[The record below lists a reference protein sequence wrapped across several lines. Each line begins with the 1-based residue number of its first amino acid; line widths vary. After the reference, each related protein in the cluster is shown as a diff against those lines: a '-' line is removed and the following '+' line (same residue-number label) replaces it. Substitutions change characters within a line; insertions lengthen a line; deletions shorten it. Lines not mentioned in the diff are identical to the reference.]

1 MYCKKLSER
10 IVYSKQWSNVL
21 RSDFNICDLY
31 SEVKRKDINCSY
43 QEHWIVH
50 YLQQRL
56 THSLC
61 ITTVILEVNYI
72 AVVLTSR
79 TNVTSVGSA
88 VKITKTIWFYYQN
101 DTNWTL
107 TFWAKSCRIYYAFV
121 CRCRLQPSFD
131 HTITVRQDCFLWT
144 RKFDTNSWYIVINKV
159 ITWCCH
165 LLRKY
170 LQCYLIAWWS

>member
-1 MYCKKLSER
+1 MTSTKLSSFGHLCRAVLCRYSSCRLLGNLAAQLTAKFNRAVRIVYCKKLSER

-50 YLQQRL
+50 YQQQRL

-72 AVVLTSR
+72 AVVLISR

-88 VKITKTIWFYYQN
+88 VKITKTI
-101 DTNWTL
+101 
-107 TFWAKSCRIYYAFV
+107 
-121 CRCRLQPSFD
+121 
-131 HTITVRQDCFLWT
+131 
-144 RKFDTNSWYIVINKV
+144 
-159 ITWCCH
+159 
-165 LLRKY
+165 
-170 LQCYLIAWWS
+170 